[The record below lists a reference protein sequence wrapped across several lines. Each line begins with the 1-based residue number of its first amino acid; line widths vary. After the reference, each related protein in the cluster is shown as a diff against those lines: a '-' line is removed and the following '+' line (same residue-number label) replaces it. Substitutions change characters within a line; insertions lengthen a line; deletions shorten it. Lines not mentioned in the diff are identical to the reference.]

1 MALLVSDIDSYL
13 QHRLGGKGSMST
25 VMLCNQAGHHLTSMH
40 AWEWLKRPPVA
51 LALVAGQ
58 EWAKLPADFGRAIV
72 NQGALISGGFKWA
85 TFEYVISLR
94 SQSVQVTGPWW
105 YVGALVH
112 RPSIVGGALEPRVE
126 VYPTPTASDN
136 TTYKC
141 AYYAAWTDLRDD
153 RVTIPIPSQF
163 ELLYLEIVFA
173 LAQGY
178 EDHDVAGISAR
189 VTALKGSSLFTD
201 AMAFDGGRIS
211 NLGQMRGGW
220 YPSSSGV
227 DWSLYPASISRPGV

>member
-1 MALLVSDIDSYL
+1 MTLLVSDIDSYL

-40 AWEWLKRPPVA
+40 AWEWLKRPAVA
-51 LALVAGQ
+51 LSLVAGQ
-58 EWAKLPADFGRAIV
+58 EFVKLPADFGRAIV

-112 RPSIVGGALEPRVE
+112 RPSIAGGALESRVE

-136 TTYKC
+136 TTYKA

-153 RVTIPIPSQF
+153 RQAIPIPGSI
-163 ELLYLEIVFA
+163 ELLYLELVFA

-178 EDHDVAGISAR
+178 EEHDIAGLSAR
-189 VTALKGSSLFTD
+189 VSALSGSEIFTR
-201 AMAFDGGRIS
+201 AVAYDGSRVS
-211 NLGQMRGGW
+211 NIGQMGGGW
-220 YPSSSGV
+220 YPSSSDV
-227 DWSLYPASISRPGV
+227 DWSLFPAGISGPGV